1 MKSVCLLVAHFFVSL
16 AKLLAPGG
24 TQVLIA
30 ENLLLKHQL
39 LILKRS
45 SRRVPNLT
53 PLDRIVLGFCSLL
66 MSPSRLLRAAIVVKP
81 ATILTFHRALR
92 ARKYRFLFSSTQ
104 RNKPGP
110 KGPSTELIQAIVE
123 MKRRNPRYGCP
134 RIAQQLSAVFGITIN
149 KDVVR
154 RVLATHYR
162 PDPDAGGPSWLTFL
176 GQMRDSLWSIDLFRC
191 ESLTL
196 QTHWVLVVMDQ
207 FTRRIIGF
215 GVHRGE
221 VDGAALCQMFTK
233 ATAARGVPTYLSSD
247 HHPVLTSQRWKR
259 KLRCLGIKEIKT
271 IPYVPVSHPFVERLI
286 GTIRREYLDQVLFW
300 NARDVE
306 RKLEAFTDYYN
317 RHRVH
322 SSLQGQTP
330 AARGGE
336 PGPCRV
342 ELTHFTWQR
351 HCQGLFQT
359 PMAA

>member
-1 MKSVCLLVAHFFVSL
+1 
-16 AKLLAPGG
+16 
-24 TQVLIA
+24 
-30 ENLLLKHQL
+30 
-39 LILKRS
+39 
-45 SRRVPNLT
+45 
-53 PLDRIVLGFCSLL
+53 
-66 MSPSRLLRAAIVVKP
+66 VKP
-81 ATILTFHRALR
+81 ATILNFHRALK
-92 ARKYRFLFSSTQ
+92 ARKYRFLFPST
-104 RNKPGP
+104 RRKKPGP
-110 KGPSTELIQAIVE
+110 KEPALELIQAIVE

-162 PDPDAGGPSWLTFL
+162 PDPDAGGLSWLTFL
-176 GQMRDSLWSIDLFRC
+176 GQMKDSLWSIDLFRC
-191 ESLTL
+191 ESILL
-196 QTHWVLVVMDQ
+196 KTHWVLVVMDQ

-221 VDGAALCQMFTK
+221 VDGAALCHMFTK
-233 ATAARGVPTYLSSD
+233 ATTGRSIPTFLSSD
-247 HHPVLTSQRWKR
+247 HHPVFTSHCWKATVQG
-259 KLRCLGIKEIKT
+259 LGIKEIKT

-286 GTIRREYLDQVLFW
+286 GTIRREYLEQVLFW

-330 AARGGE
+330 AARSGE
-336 PGPCRV
+336 PGPCRA
-342 ELTHFTWQR
+342 ELTHFTWQQ